1 MTGIVTNRKRA
12 VGMKLTVL
20 ARQMRQRFDERV
32 EQMGLTRT
40 KWVLIATV
48 SAHPGAT
55 QREIAE
61 KLQVTDVTAGRL
73 IDQMCAD
80 GLLQRRDSPH
90 DRRAYSVVLTPAAQ
104 PVVEKLS
111 KAADLYEAE
120 TFANFDDE
128 DLDLLD
134 RLLSKLSQNLCT
146 TRRDTK
152 AEIADMP
159 VITPEVVDAA

>member
-1 MTGIVTNRKRA
+1 
-12 VGMKLTVL
+12 MKMTVL

-104 PVVEKLS
+104 PVVEKLA
-111 KAADLYEAE
+111 KAAEAYEAE
-120 TFANFDDE
+120 TFANFGDD
-128 DLDLLD
+128 DLDLLESLLN
-134 RLLSKLSQNLCT
+134 RLSNNLCGP
-146 TRRDTK
+146 RGAK
-152 AEIADMP
+152 AVVADQP
-159 VITPEVVDAA
+159 VVTPESVDAV

>member
-1 MTGIVTNRKRA
+1 
-12 VGMKLTVL
+12 MKMSVL

-48 SAHPGAT
+48 ASHPGAT

-80 GLLQRRDSPH
+80 GLMQRRDSPH

-104 PVVEKLS
+104 PVVEKLG
-111 KAADLYEAE
+111 KAAEAYEAE
-120 TFANFDDE
+120 TFVNFSE
-128 DLDLLD
+128 AELDMLD
-134 RLLSKLSQNLCT
+134 QLLSKLSDNMCSKGRDPVAKT
-146 TRRDTK
+146 TMS
-152 AEIADMP
+152 DMP
-159 VITPEVVDAA
+159 IITPESVDAA

>member
-1 MTGIVTNRKRA
+1 
-12 VGMKLTVL
+12 MKMTVL

-48 SAHPGAT
+48 SQHPGAT

-111 KAADLYEAE
+111 KAAEAYEAE
-120 TFANFDDE
+120 TFANFDE
-128 DLDLLD
+128 AELDLLN
-134 RLLSKLSQNLCT
+134 RLLSKLSDNLCM
-146 TRRDTK
+146 TRREGAVK
-152 AEIADMP
+152 PIISDMP
-159 VITPEVVDAA
+159 AITPEPVDAA